1 MSEDRRLL
9 SNGYPANVSVRGVR
23 FAMVDHL
30 GGGVEILVSHAA
42 LDSTEAPDDNS
53 GDYLARFD
61 KHRAKFE
68 QIASEK
74 HSRGKIQDDGSIT
87 LLVDDV

>member
-1 MSEDRRLL
+1 M
-9 SNGYPANVSVRGVR
+9 GYPANVSIRGVR
-23 FAMVDHL
+23 FAMIDHL
-30 GGGVEILVSHAA
+30 GGEVEILVSHAA
-42 LDSTEAPDDNS
+42 LDSTEAPS
-53 GDYLARFD
+53 ESGGDYLARFD

-74 HSRGKIQDDGSIT
+74 HSRGKIQGDGSIT

>member
-1 MSEDRRLL
+1 
-9 SNGYPANVSVRGVR
+9 
-23 FAMVDHL
+23 MVDHL

-42 LDSTEAPDDNS
+42 LDSTEAPGDNS
-53 GDYLARFD
+53 GDYRFD

-74 HSRGKIQDDGSIT
+74 HSRGNRVHYLAGG
-87 LLVDDV
+87 